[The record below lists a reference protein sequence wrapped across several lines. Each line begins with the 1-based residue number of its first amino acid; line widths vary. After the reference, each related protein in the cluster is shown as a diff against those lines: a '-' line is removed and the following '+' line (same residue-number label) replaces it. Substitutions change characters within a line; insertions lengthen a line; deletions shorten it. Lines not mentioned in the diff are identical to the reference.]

1 MAIPYEWFGRARIGR
16 RGARKQ
22 AARKNAP
29 VDPAL
34 KLLLDRGDERLL
46 RDAGLTRDGVLGP
59 AGIFWHDWMRRLRH
73 RML

>member
-1 MAIPYEWFGRARIGR
+1 MAIPNEWFGYARIWR
-16 RGARKQ
+16 HEARKQ
-22 AARKNAP
+22 VAREEAP

-46 RDAGLTRDGVLGP
+46 RDAGLTRDDVLGP

>member
-1 MAIPYEWFGRARIGR
+1 MAIPNAWFGRAGIWR
-16 RGARKQ
+16 RTARKL
-22 AARKNAP
+22 AAREKTS

-46 RDAGLTRDGVLGP
+46 RDAGLTRDDVLGP
-59 AGIFWHDWMRRLRH
+59 AGVFWHDWMRRLRH

>member
-1 MAIPYEWFGRARIGR
+1 RARIWGCA
-16 RGARKQ
+16 ARER
-22 AARKNAP
+22 AARKEAP
-29 VDPAL
+29 ADPAL

-46 RDAGLTRDGVLGP
+46 RDAGLTRDDVLGP